1 MVEIEGSWIKSG
13 LGVVRKKIVRILIM
27 LEMVFIKNIL
37 YLCFVFWKVKMSS
50 VDVLII
56 LLINR
61 LWIKK
66 NIF

>member
-50 VDVLII
+50 VDVL
-56 LLINR
+56 NY
-61 LWIKK
+61 
-66 NIF
+66 FVD

>member
-1 MVEIEGSWIKSG
+1 
-13 LGVVRKKIVRILIM
+13 M

-61 LWIKK
+61 LLIGIIFLILFCLIVY
-66 NIF
+66 NI